1 MKNLTAKFSR
11 STVLYSHSSAY
22 LQRLVAKC
30 VCVYQGSRGGGW
42 YGHVPT
48 VPLQPPLLVS
58 QSQGPGE
65 RFMICGI
72 ATGFAFIEFEDPR
85 DAEDAVRDMD
95 GRYVCGVRIRCEMA
109 KNSSRFD

>member
-1 MKNLTAKFSR
+1 M
-11 STVLYSHSSAY
+11 
-22 LQRLVAKC
+22 AKC
-30 VCVYQGSRGGGW
+30 LCIRAAALAAMVRSRTGHTIAARLIAKCLCIIITRSRGEV
-42 YGHVPT
+42 YVQ
-48 VPLQPPLLVS
+48 L
-58 QSQGPGE
+58 
-65 RFMICGI
+65 ICGI